1 MVTEGLT
8 ATEAQKRSRAQGPNT
23 LEYRP
28 PRSTWSRL
36 VTQFRNPGSSLGW
49 GIFAGNPVANAAV
62 GILMIVQLGFIYLPL
77 MQDVFDTAPLDSV
90 FWLVLL
96 GLAAAFFL
104 SVEGVKFF
112 LRRREKVEM

>member
-1 MVTEGLT
+1 
-8 ATEAQKRSRAQGPNT
+8 
-23 LEYRP
+23 
-28 PRSTWSRL
+28 
-36 VTQFRNPGSSLGW
+36 
-49 GIFAGNPVANAAV
+49 
-62 GILMIVQLGFIYLPL
+62 MIVQLGFIYLPL

-90 FWLVLL
+90 SWLVLL